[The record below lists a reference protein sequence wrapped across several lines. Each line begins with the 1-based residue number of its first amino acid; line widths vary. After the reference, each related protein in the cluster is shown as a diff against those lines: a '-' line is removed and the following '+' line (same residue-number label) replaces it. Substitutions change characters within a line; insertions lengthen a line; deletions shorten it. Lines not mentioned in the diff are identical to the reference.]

1 MEGEEE
7 RVLEEHER
15 WRTWVMSL
23 VVPLVESNQRAMLVD
38 DAGGYRGV
46 IWEKIGGV
54 LALDKVHPAA
64 RRRWARRV
72 CFCFSRRFSL
82 FTVHCSSHGTHS
94 HYSCHNGR

>member
-1 MEGEEE
+1 MGEKCAWCGRGGCLEEGEAEVEGEEE
-7 RVLEEHER
+7 RVLEDHER
-15 WRTWVMSL
+15 GRTWVMSL
-23 VVPLVESNQRAMLVD
+23 AVPLVESNQRAMLVD

-72 CFCFSRRFSL
+72 CFC
-82 FTVHCSSHGTHS
+82 T
-94 HYSCHNGR
+94 